1 MGNLG
6 FFHIDG
12 WTWYTNSWCVG
23 ICENCS
29 YQEEAMDLIRI
40 ILDPEHLKYIE
51 DSLPANLAV
60 YDEPQYQNSPTYD
73 EYKYAIEHGKFAVQ
87 TANYKN
93 PDLID
98 LCRRT
103 GSHHGE

>member
-1 MGNLG
+1 
-6 FFHIDG
+6 
-12 WTWYTNSWCVG
+12 
-23 ICENCS
+23 
-29 YQEEAMDLIRI
+29 MDLIRI

-93 PDLID
+93 LTLSISAAVQEVIMANDPSKTAEIMQRYQDEYNAQYA
-98 LCRRT
+98 
-103 GSHHGE
+103 GE